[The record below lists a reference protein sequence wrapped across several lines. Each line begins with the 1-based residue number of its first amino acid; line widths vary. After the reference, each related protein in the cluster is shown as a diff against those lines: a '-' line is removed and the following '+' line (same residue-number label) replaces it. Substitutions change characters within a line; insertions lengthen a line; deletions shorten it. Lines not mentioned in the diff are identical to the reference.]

1 MLGSVNPNAGSSG
14 NRPVE
19 KLLPVDGVKAPTQ
32 KAEVS
37 APKAATQEDTVEL
50 SSVSQQYQAYRAA
63 LSNEPDVRP
72 GAMEKIR
79 AILSKDKNFPP
90 LLVLQG
96 MGKLLGNLGTRIQ
109 DDSNDE

>member
-19 KLLPVDGVKAPTQ
+19 QPLPVDGVKAPQ
-32 KAEVS
+32 KVEVK
-37 APKAATQEDTVEL
+37 PVEATKHEDTVEL
-50 SSVSQQYQAYRAA
+50 SSISQQYQAYRAA
-63 LSNEPDVRP
+63 LSNEPEARP
-72 GAMEKIR
+72 AVMEKIR

-96 MGKLLGNLGTRIQ
+96 MGKLLGTVGTRIQ
-109 DDSNDE
+109 ENSSDE